1 MAALTYRYVALTDV
15 GLRRPNNQDAG
26 YASPRLL
33 VIADGMGGAAAGD
46 LASAITMEALRE
58 IDRDLDPETDGTA
71 LDALTD
77 AVSMA
82 NHRVGE
88 AIRSQPR
95 FEGMGTTLD
104 ATLWDGE
111 KLAVAHIGDSR
122 MYRFRGGRLA
132 QISTDHTF
140 VQSLIDEGRLTR
152 AEARVHP
159 QRSLLLRAILGRDDF
174 DPEFTWL
181 QPAVGDRYLLCS
193 DGLSDMVDD
202 DIIDQALR
210 LESVDAAAAE
220 LVSQALAAGG
230 HDNVSVVIA
239 EFVELNAP
247 LDAELSCADGRP
259 QVTGSAVE
267 NPQPSLDLL
276 NGSDSG
282 QAPMSDD
289 VDLDEVDHPGGDEAV
304 PLLDPEEL
312 RYAPLPEPKFR
323 KLRVFFAI
331 AVVILGAAAATA
343 FAYDWTQRQFF
354 IAANDGVVVIYR
366 GVDIDVPGL
375 DLHSVSQ
382 TTSISVDQLSTFS
395 RQRVESGITATDMA
409 EAKRIVKGLETEAAN
424 RADLPDLTG
433 PSASPSPN
441 ATSNPTRS
449 TSPSPTE
456 PTP

>member
-26 YASPRLL
+26 YASPRML

-58 IDRDLDPETDGTA
+58 IDRDLDPEADGTA

-77 AVSMA
+77 AVSIA

-104 ATLWDGE
+104 ATFWDGE

-122 MYRFRGGRLA
+122 MYRFRDGRLT

-181 QPAVGDRYLLCS
+181 QPAAGDRYLLCS

-202 DIIDQALR
+202 DIIDHSLR

-259 QVTGSAVE
+259 QMTGSAVE
-267 NPQPSLDLL
+267 NPLPSHELL
-276 NGSDSG
+276 NGGSG
-282 QAPMSDD
+282 HVLDAES
-289 VDLDEVDHPGGDEAV
+289 VDLNEADLDDREEAV
-304 PLLDPEEL
+304 SLLDPEEL
-312 RYAPLPEPKFR
+312 RYAPLPEPKFL
-323 KLRVFFAI
+323 KLRVLFAI
-331 AVVILGAAAATA
+331 AVVILGAAAATVY
-343 FAYDWTQRQFF
+343 AYNWTQRQFF
-354 IAANDGVVVIYR
+354 IAADGGVVVIYR

-375 DLHSVSQ
+375 ELHSVSQ
-382 TTSISVDQLSTFS
+382 TTSINVDQLSTFS
-395 RQRVESGITATDMA
+395 RQRVESGIAATDMA

-424 RADLPDLTG
+424 RAGLPELTE
-433 PSASPSPN
+433 PTASPSPG
-441 ATSNPTRS
+441 PTA
-449 TSPSPTE
+449 SPTE